1 MEYLI
6 ETSHL
11 GKRYGDVQALHDVSF
26 QVGRGE
32 LFGLIGPD
40 GSGKSTLFRILTT
53 LLVADEGEAR
63 VNGNN
68 VVTGY
73 KQIRRSIGYMPGKF
87 SLYQDLTVEEN
98 LNFFA
103 TVFNTTVEA
112 HYDQMLRFDSQP
124 GSSFP

>member
-63 VNGNN
+63 VNGND

-73 KQIRRSIGYMPGKF
+73 KQIRRGIG
-87 SLYQDLTVEEN
+87 
-98 LNFFA
+98 
-103 TVFNTTVEA
+103 
-112 HYDQMLRFDSQP
+112 
-124 GSSFP
+124 

>member
-63 VNGNN
+63 VNGND

-73 KQIRRSIGYMPGKF
+73 KQIRQIRLPLLKTDGPG
-87 SLYQDLTVEEN
+87 LCR
-98 LNFFA
+98 A
-103 TVFNTTVEA
+103 
-112 HYDQMLRFDSQP
+112 
-124 GSSFP
+124 G

>member
-1 MEYLI
+1 MKYLI

-68 VVTGY
+68 VVTSY
-73 KQIRRSIGYMPGKF
+73 KQIRRSIGYMP
-87 SLYQDLTVEEN
+87 
-98 LNFFA
+98 
-103 TVFNTTVEA
+103 
-112 HYDQMLRFDSQP
+112 
-124 GSSFP
+124 

>member
-1 MEYLI
+1 MKYLI

-68 VVTGY
+68 VV
-73 KQIRRSIGYMPGKF
+73 K
-87 SLYQDLTVEEN
+87 
-98 LNFFA
+98 
-103 TVFNTTVEA
+103 
-112 HYDQMLRFDSQP
+112 
-124 GSSFP
+124 